1 MPLTVVSTP
10 ALSNERDER
19 RFLLG
24 ELTGL
29 GCGMDR
35 RAEAAGR
42 ERVALH
48 LSLEPCQNR
57 FGIPDR
63 CLEKFVARAKGVEHH
78 IAVRQQEMPVFT
90 RHPHCVGKYGQRVG
104 LGEIGDRIAAAALQ
118 KLVDKLVCLR
128 GETLA
133 QAPYHRRGQH
143 PVQYPAGA
151 VVHWRVGLE
160 HQALRPPGLFF
171 GEVGETGAAARAE
184 GLPVVEHHVDL
195 GIARDRPHAVARQPH
210 GGTRLAQFLVG
221 GKRVLEKIA
230 AERVNIRNR
239 RHCCLKG
246 HDRLL
251 AEL

>member
-143 PVQYPAGA
+143 PVQYR
-151 VVHWRVGLE
+151 RV
-160 HQALRPPGLFF
+160 RSC
-171 GEVGETGAAARAE
+171 
-184 GLPVVEHHVDL
+184 
-195 GIARDRPHAVARQPH
+195 I
-210 GGTRLAQFLVG
+210 GGSASSTRLFGRQGCSLAKSV
-221 GKRVLEKIA
+221 RPAPRLEQKVCQSLSTMWTSA
-230 AERVNIRNR
+230 
-239 RHCCLKG
+239 
-246 HDRLL
+246 
-251 AEL
+251 